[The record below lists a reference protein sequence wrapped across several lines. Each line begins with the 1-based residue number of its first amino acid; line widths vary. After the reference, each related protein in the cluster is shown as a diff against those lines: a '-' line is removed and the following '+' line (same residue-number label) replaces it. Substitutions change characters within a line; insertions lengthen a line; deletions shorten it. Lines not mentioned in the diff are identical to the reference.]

1 MFNEIVENIKGRI
14 KNQPDSRC
22 ATDDEVRICWLVSE
36 INELREKVKAAEN
49 CLVCS
54 AIADP
59 MEVIQNTM
67 EILKTKNNKP
77 IDTKPCSECRSNIRV
92 QPGVFYCQN
101 CGRALS

>member
-1 MFNEIVENIKGRI
+1 MFDEIVENIKGRI

-36 INELREKVKAAEN
+36 VNELQERIQAAEN
-49 CLVCS
+49 CLVYS

-67 EILKTKNNKP
+67 EILKTKNNKKLQT
-77 IDTKPCSECRSNIRV
+77 IKPCCHAKKCTNYE
-92 QPGVFYCQN
+92 GV
-101 CGRALS
+101 SV